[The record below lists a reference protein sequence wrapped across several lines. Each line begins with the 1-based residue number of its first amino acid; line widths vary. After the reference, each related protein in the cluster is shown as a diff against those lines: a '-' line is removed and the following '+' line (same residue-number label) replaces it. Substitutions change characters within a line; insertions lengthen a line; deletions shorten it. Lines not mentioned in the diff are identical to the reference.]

1 MPMPFEFVIDK
12 PPVSL
17 QSSRD
22 TLRQWRQDVRRAAAA
37 RWESELPHSGA
48 VMATIIY
55 FNGKQIDV
63 DNIPKPILDALKGL
77 VYPDDS
83 AVTDVIC
90 RLRHL
95 GDDLAIHNPTPVLVD
110 ALSSFAAF
118 LYVRVEDAPGQEVV
132 L

>member
-1 MPMPFEFVIDK
+1 M
-12 PPVSL
+12 
-17 QSSRD
+17 
-22 TLRQWRQDVRRAAAA
+22 RQWRQDVRRAAAA

-55 FNGKQIDV
+55 FNGKQIDGKQIDV